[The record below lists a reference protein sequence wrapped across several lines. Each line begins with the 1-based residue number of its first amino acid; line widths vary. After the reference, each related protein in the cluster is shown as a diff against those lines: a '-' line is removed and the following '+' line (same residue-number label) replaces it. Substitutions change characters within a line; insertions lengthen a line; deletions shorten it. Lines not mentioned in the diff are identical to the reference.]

1 MRHLPKDKRNR
12 LILVILI
19 TMILLAGLWFGLIGY
34 QQKRLQELAERKST
48 VQTKLDKFE
57 QVVKN
62 ADFVESETAIA
73 TKRLTELEEDMVT
86 GDPYAW
92 MYSKM
97 KEFKGAYKLVD
108 MPILAIS
115 GDQKGEPVSL
125 LPKFPYKQVRFTV
138 GGTAFYH
145 DLGRFIADFEN
156 HFPMFRVLNLDLT
169 QAPMQADTD
178 KEKDKEKLS
187 FKMEIIPLVKPG
199 V

>member
-1 MRHLPKDKRNR
+1 MRHLPKEKRNR

-19 TMILLAGLWFGLIGY
+19 TVIVLSGLWFGLIGY
-34 QQKRLQELAERKST
+34 QQKHLQDLAERRST
-48 VQTKLDKFE
+48 VQTKLDKVQ
-57 QVVKN
+57 QVVRN
-62 ADFVESETAIA
+62 AEFVESETAIA
-73 TKRLTELEEDMVT
+73 TKRLAQLEEDMVT

-97 KEFKGAYKLVD
+97 KDFKAAYKTVD

-115 GDQKGEPVSL
+115 GDQKGEAASL
-125 LPKFPYKQVRFTV
+125 LPNFPYKQVRFTV

-156 HFPMFRVLNLDLT
+156 HFPLFRIVNLDLG
-169 QAPMQADTD
+169 QAPLLADTD

-187 FKMEIIPLVKPG
+187 FKMEVIPLAKPG